1 MKEVF
6 DAIKANKAA
15 PSWKNYQD
23 YVNSLVIDGIFSG
36 ILTALTHLND
46 LISPNIKRTA
56 DQCLFEI
63 KLELQ
68 NDGVHFDPEIEE
80 TSVGTT
86 VRNVIRLWINEIF
99 AFTSQVQRID
109 TT

>member
-1 MKEVF
+1 M
-6 DAIKANKAA
+6 
-15 PSWKNYQD
+15 
-23 YVNSLVIDGIFSG
+23 IDGIFNG
-36 ILTALTHLND
+36 ILTALTHLNE
-46 LISPNIKRTA
+46 LISPAVKRNA

-80 TSVGTT
+80 ATNGVT

-109 TT
+109 TTQPGDYL